1 MPIRKDLTLGFVM
14 ELPVQIE
21 NFQLSPE
28 IVGLIGAVIAAI
40 VIYRMGVAV
49 GRGKTASKNKGT
61 SSKGERTQ
69 DQHIRSLNAKVSQLN
84 ALNARYLS
92 FMLNVP
98 IAVKRLNATFDFDE
112 IISSVTRLVRDITN
126 TDTVD
131 IYVFD
136 EEEKVLKK
144 SFNKSAFSPNQPV
157 SFALGQG
164 LVGKAGQD
172 RIVKTA
178 GYSDNDLPEVDID
191 AKAYSQKEPWIAA
204 PITFNNRLLGVIAI
218 SKPGLTIG
226 NEANLLV
233 MIADIAATALNNQAY
248 MGGAKQEASTDPLTG
263 LYNRRYFFDKAEKA
277 VEEAILDSTPVS
289 IFLFDIDNF
298 KVFNDTNGHPEGD
311 VLLKELATLVRKSTR
326 KNSVFARYGGE
337 EFIVLLPGITKE
349 GAHSY
354 ADRVRQTI
362 AKHPFAHREKQP
374 LGMLSISGGVASF
387 PLDGSSLQETI
398 RLADEALYKA
408 KEAGRNRVAKHEPH
422 LFS

>member
-1 MPIRKDLTLGFVM
+1 M
-14 ELPVQIE
+14 ELPIQIE
-21 NFQLSPE
+21 GLSPE
-28 IVGLIGAVIAAI
+28 ILGLIGAVIAAFI
-40 VIYRMGVAV
+40 IYRIGVSV
-49 GRGKTASKNKGT
+49 GRGKVVSNTKTGGKVQPS
-61 SSKGERTQ
+61 R
-69 DQHIRSLNAKVSQLN
+69 DQQVRSLQAKVNHLN
-84 ALNARYLS
+84 TLNSRYLS

-126 TDTVD
+126 TDNVD

-136 EEEKVLKK
+136 EKEKLLKK
-144 SFNKSAFSPNQPV
+144 SFNKSAFLPNNPV

-178 GYSDNDLPEVDID
+178 SYSDNELLETDVD
-191 AKAYSQKEPWIAA
+191 AKAHSQKEPWIAA
-204 PITFNNRLLGVIAI
+204 PIIFNNRLLGVISI
-218 SKPGLTIG
+218 TKPGLAIG

-248 MGGAKQEASTDPLTG
+248 LGGAKQEASTDPLTG
-263 LYNRRYFFDKAEKA
+263 LYNRRYFFDKAEEA
-277 VEEAILDSTPVS
+277 VEQAILDSTPVS

-298 KVFNDTNGHPEGD
+298 KIYNDVNGHPEGD
-311 VLLKELATLVRKSTR
+311 KLLKGLAALVRKSTR
-326 KNSVFARYGGE
+326 DNSVFARYGGE

-349 GAHSY
+349 GAYSY

-362 AKHPFAHREKQP
+362 AKHPFDHREKQP
-374 LGMLSISGGVASF
+374 LGILSISGGVASF

-408 KEAGRNRVAKHEPH
+408 KEAGRNRVVKHEPFT
-422 LFS
+422 FS